1 MKSKYLII
9 ALFAILASCTENS
22 QDIPNP
28 GNAPDISA
36 VPTVFKQKILN
47 SLAANAHEH
56 ITL

>member
-36 VPTVFKQKILN
+36 VPTVFKQKILI
-47 SLAANAHEH
+47 EDY
-56 ITL
+56 T